1 MNLSGRLTRAE
12 KAIGPAAKGG
22 PARMAGLIRYFKTG
36 NPADIPPD
44 VKGPELQAAAR
55 RTPRGAELTLKGLG
69 IIREAFGKTLT
80 EGESILE
87 RIAANPLCVRNCR
100 VKDNEKPPADP
111 QADLMER
118 LGFTVIRIIV
128 TVTSKAEARPE

>member
-55 RTPRGAELTLKGLG
+55 RTPRQT
-69 IIREAFGKTLT
+69 
-80 EGESILE
+80 
-87 RIAANPLCVRNCR
+87 
-100 VKDNEKPPADP
+100 
-111 QADLMER
+111 
-118 LGFTVIRIIV
+118 
-128 TVTSKAEARPE
+128 